1 MEFFWEWGRG
11 PIGATT
17 TGGAAIASADLAEGT
32 TTRTPGTIRAIH
44 RRADIHR
51 ITGHQIMGG
60 NLRITAAT
68 RRTMA
73 VNLPIMAVGNHRIM
87 VASHLTTVAV
97 DTTVA
102 VNRRAAEAVVA
113 SRLTMVGVVVNRPAA
128 EAEANHLAVEVVV
141 AVVAT
146 RASGELFAV
155 VEESRGG
162 GAHRSAA
169 FHLHSAADSR
179 VRELSSANVKAACP
193 ISDADAGM
201 PRKSDE

>member
-102 VNRRAAEAVVA
+102 VNRRAAEA
-113 SRLTMVGVVVNRPAA
+113 
-128 EAEANHLAVEVVV
+128 EANHLAVEVVV